1 MKWNEEQDPIGI
13 NEIGSILNVSS
24 GLVSTWKSRNLL
36 PKADKYINAGRTPI
50 WMKSTIINWAD
61 ATGKNKSNLILDNA
75 EESDLNSVNEDIFK
89 SLESIVIDD
98 LEWEG

>member
-1 MKWNEEQDPIGI
+1 MKWNEEQEPIGI

-50 WMKSTIINWAD
+50 WMKSTIVTWAD
-61 ATGKNKSNLILDNA
+61 ATGKNKINLVLDNSEDNDLNESMFTSNLD
-75 EESDLNSVNEDIFK
+75 SFK
-89 SLESIVIDD
+89 AND

>member
-50 WMKSTIINWAD
+50 WMKSTITNWAD
-61 ATGKNKSNLILDNA
+61 ATGKNKYNLILDNA

>member
-1 MKWNEEQDPIGI
+1 MKWIDEQDPIGI

-50 WMKSTIINWAD
+50 WMKSTITKWAD
-61 ATGKNKSNLILDNA
+61 ATGKNKSDLILDNSETA
-75 EESDLNSVNEDIFK
+75 DLNDVNEKI
-89 SLESIVIDD
+89 LTELQEVTIDD